1 MKRFLRKLLLYVIG
15 FGIGLLI
22 LANVTS
28 YSKGERTGHIV
39 KLEKKGLLFKTWEGS
54 LDMSIFQGARPNKGN
69 VENTLWTFTVSD
81 DKIAQQIQDAN
92 MRGNRVILHYKEKY
106 MKLFWIGDTKYIVI
120 AVDEVKE
127 NPPQSPSDNPPIMVT
142 QPGTGTKL

>member
-81 DKIAQQIQDAN
+81 DKIAQQIQDE
-92 MRGNRVILHYKEKY
+92 MTYPGQIKVTVIRETRSVSVAK
-106 MKLFWIGDTKYIVI
+106 
-120 AVDEVKE
+120 
-127 NPPQSPSDNPPIMVT
+127 
-142 QPGTGTKL
+142 